1 MRTTMIMT
9 AAALTLGLG
18 GLAMAGDT
26 DARCARD
33 TASRSVAA
41 STVQRALEDLGYR
54 IDRVEA
60 EHGCWEIRA
69 VNDSGYP
76 IEVTYD
82 AATGELLQAK
92 LR

>member
-1 MRTTMIMT
+1 MRTSLIMT

-26 DARCARD
+26 DARCARNTD
-33 TASRSVAA
+33 GRSVAA
-41 STVQRALEDLGYR
+41 STAQRTLEDFGYR
-54 IDRVEA
+54 VDRVEA

-76 IEVTYD
+76 IEATYN
-82 AATGELLQAK
+82 AAGELVQAR